1 MSLKLKIEDEIKKA
15 MLAKE
20 KDRLR
25 ALRAIKSLILL
36 DETKSGGEKGIS
48 EEDELKLLTK
58 AAKQRKD
65 SADIFQQQNR
75 KDLADLELSELAV
88 INEFLP
94 RQLSSEEL
102 EAALRGIIAEVGAEG
117 PKDMGKV
124 MGAATKKLAGKADG
138 KDISAKVKELLTP
151 Q

>member
-1 MSLKLKIEDEIKKA
+1 MSLKITIEKEIKQA
-15 MLAKE
+15 MLAKD

-36 DETKSGGEKGIS
+36 EETKGSGEKGLTES
-48 EEDELKLLTK
+48 EEIQLLTK

-65 SADIFQQQNR
+65 SIEIFEKQDR
-75 KDLADLELSELAV
+75 KDLAALENSELQV
-88 INEFLP
+88 IQEFLP
-94 RQLSSEEL
+94 QQLSEAEL
-102 EAALRGIIAEVGAEG
+102 EAELKAIIAETGAEG

-138 KDISAKVKELLTP
+138 KVISQKVKAMLS
-151 Q
+151 

>member
-1 MSLKLKIEDEIKKA
+1 MSLKASVESEIKKA
-15 MLAKE
+15 MLAKD

-36 DETKSGGEKGIS
+36 EETKGGATEQLS

-65 SADIFQQQNR
+65 SADIYQQQNR
-75 KDLADLELSELAV
+75 EDLYAVEMAELTI

-94 RQLSSEEL
+94 KQLTEEEL
-102 EAALRGIIAEVGAEG
+102 EAELKTIIASVGASG

-124 MGAATKKLAGKADG
+124 MGAASKTLAGRADG
-138 KDISAKVKELLTP
+138 KAISTKVKALLS
-151 Q
+151 

>member
-1 MSLKLKIEDEIKKA
+1 MSLKINIEKDIKQA
-15 MLAKE
+15 MLAKD

-36 DETKSGGEKGIS
+36 EETKGSGEKGLTES
-48 EEDELKLLTK
+48 EEIQLLTK

-65 SADIFQQQNR
+65 SIEIFEKQDR
-75 KDLADLELSELAV
+75 KDLAALENSELQV
-88 INEFLP
+88 IQEFLP
-94 RQLSSEEL
+94 QQLSEAEL
-102 EAALRGIIAEVGAEG
+102 EAELKAIIAETGADG

-138 KDISAKVKELLTP
+138 KVISQKVKAMLS
-151 Q
+151 

>member
-1 MSLKLKIEDEIKKA
+1 MSLKASVESEIKNA
-15 MLAKE
+15 MLAKD

-36 DETKSGGEKGIS
+36 EETKGGSKGEVTS
-48 EEDELKLLTK
+48 DDEMKLLTK

-65 SADIFQQQNR
+65 SADIYKQQNR
-75 KDLADLELSELAV
+75 EDLYAVEMAELEI

-94 RQLSSEEL
+94 KQLSEEEL
-102 EAALRGIIAEVGAEG
+102 EAALKKIINEVGAEG

-124 MGAATKKLAGKADG
+124 MGAATKELAGKADG
-138 KDISAKVKELLTP
+138 KAISQKVKALLG
-151 Q
+151 